1 MRISDWS
8 SDVCSSDLL
17 QAAIAEGQAA
27 ATTNDDK
34 YYLGFYTLQAGIM
47 NKDQALQAQGLDTA
61 LASGLVPA
69 TDAAVYNFYSGQ
81 LRTEE
86 RSVGKVCVSTCRYR
100 GSPSRKKKKSDHNMV
115 MFAYIKNVYLKPFS
129 NVIYKK

>member
-69 TDAAVYNFYSGQ
+69 TDAAVHNFYSGQ
-81 LRTEE
+81 
-86 RSVGKVCVSTCRYR
+86 
-100 GSPSRKKKKSDHNMV
+100 
-115 MFAYIKNVYLKPFS
+115 FAYQAKDYAKAAQRFEAARAAGSTEAALPDMLVDTYMRPGPVDQRVAFAQETRS
-129 NVIYKK
+129 

>member
-8 SDVCSSDLL
+8 SDVCSSDLKEDAAKGPQITPSKAFMPVAQKLDEALKKKDTAAL

-69 TDAAVYNFYSGQ
+69 TDAAV
-81 LRTEE
+81 
-86 RSVGKVCVSTCRYR
+86 
-100 GSPSRKKKKSDHNMV
+100 
-115 MFAYIKNVYLKPFS
+115 
-129 NVIYKK
+129 